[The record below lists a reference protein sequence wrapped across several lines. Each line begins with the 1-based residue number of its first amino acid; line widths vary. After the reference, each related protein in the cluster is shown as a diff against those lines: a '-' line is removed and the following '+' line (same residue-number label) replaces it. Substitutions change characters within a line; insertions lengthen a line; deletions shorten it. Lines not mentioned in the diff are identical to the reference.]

1 MLHGSGGLA
10 DPSATVVPL
19 VFLNWLRAAVQL
31 RGAEEGSCTRI
42 TLDQMSGDRGQATG
56 CVLGHW
62 PVDAKCDPNLDD
74 LAQSIV
80 ENARAHA
87 SAFPGSL
94 CLYDVVAYYGKQF
107 HPLRRTTLRIM
118 EHDGRPSHLLPYEQ
132 ATSDGL
138 VGQLMRHVEA
148 KDRLLTMSI
157 GTVFEHHARIISEL
171 RARTAELEA
180 REMETTEMYRRL
192 TQEERAREMED
203 KRLALEQKKA
213 DRDAEVKTQLMEKLS
228 LLLPVV
234 ANRMA
239 GERVFPDTL
248 SGTEATVKAIVESLT
263 PDQLQKLSQTLTL
276 EQQVAFLDLVKKHVG
291 SGGT

>member
-1 MLHGSGGLA
+1 
-10 DPSATVVPL
+10 
-19 VFLNWLRAAVQL
+19 
-31 RGAEEGSCTRI
+31 
-42 TLDQMSGDRGQATG
+42 
-56 CVLGHW
+56 
-62 PVDAKCDPNLDD
+62 
-74 LAQSIV
+74 
-80 ENARAHA
+80 
-87 SAFPGSL
+87 
-94 CLYDVVAYYGKQF
+94 
-107 HPLRRTTLRIM
+107 
-118 EHDGRPSHLLPYEQ
+118 
-132 ATSDGL
+132 
-138 VGQLMRHVEA
+138 MRHVEA